1 MKSKNL
7 SEKILSSIK
16 SKGFKEITLD
26 PVIETKYILQR
37 SGENLKRLLINFY
50 DLNGKEFCLRPD
62 LTISSAIRIS
72 QNKINTRQ
80 KFCYKG
86 EAYRKDYQK
95 KNSIIKNQIGF
106 EIFCSKNIIKDNEEI
121 INNSIKILQKSNFK
135 KAVLKI
141 GNLELFKLLI
151 EKLDMPIRWK
161 NRLKRH
167 YWNETYFAELLKRL
181 ETNSDIDPV
190 FVELDKSRYRKMI
203 KKDLSLK
210 IAERSVK
217 EILDRFDMKI
227 NDPRVAKTGKKNSK
241 IIKEFLKISCPIE
254 NASNILNKFFKKYS
268 LNIYVSKDFFPLSKQ
283 INNNLLIKFSASN
296 GRDLEIYNSLMFSI
310 DVKIKS
316 KYYNFITGGRYDD
329 LTYNLG
335 LKKIPAVGAA
345 INLNLI

>member
-1 MKSKNL
+1 ML

-268 LNIYVSKDFFPLSKQ
+268 LNIYVSKGFFPLSKQ

>member
-161 NRLKRH
+161 
-167 YWNETYFAELLKRL
+167 
-181 ETNSDIDPV
+181 ID
-190 FVELDKSRYRKMI
+190 
-203 KKDLSLK
+203 
-210 IAERSVK
+210 
-217 EILDRFDMKI
+217 
-227 NDPRVAKTGKKNSK
+227 
-241 IIKEFLKISCPIE
+241 
-254 NASNILNKFFKKYS
+254 
-268 LNIYVSKDFFPLSKQ
+268 
-283 INNNLLIKFSASN
+283 
-296 GRDLEIYNSLMFSI
+296 
-310 DVKIKS
+310 
-316 KYYNFITGGRYDD
+316 
-329 LTYNLG
+329 
-335 LKKIPAVGAA
+335 
-345 INLNLI
+345 